1 MEVKVR
7 VKKCLPKREGE
18 GRNGHY
24 CFLPVI
30 VEWIEETSR
39 GETTHALIVEF
50 SETKFDL
57 QKIAECENTNK
68 EISMFI
74 GLDVENTDKGYFNR
88 VYGFI
93 RDAEYRK
100 ERTY

>member
-1 MEVKVR
+1 MEVKAK

-24 CFLPVI
+24 CFMPVI
-30 VEWIEETSR
+30 VEWKEDTPR
-39 GETTHALIVEF
+39 GEVTHALIIDF
-50 SETKFDL
+50 SESKFDL
-57 QKIAECENTNK
+57 QKIAEYENTNK
-68 EISMFI
+68 EINMFI
-74 GLDVENTDKGYFNR
+74 GLDVESTDKGYFNR

-93 RDAEYRK
+93 RDAGFGI